1 MSSDEEPRSEKADAF
16 RTESRATQ
24 NDGERGAGLPSKSE
38 NVRIPGVLA
47 VVSWI
52 DPDGQEQI
60 LDTRTEVLIQYC
72 IPPVNTLFIR
82 LQFEISQPSR
92 RGPKHLYVFLR
103 PHHIRSLAV
112 MGEQDDLSNTT
123 IFVKKALG
131 SDDVHSLSV
140 TTHGPGALVIPKDF
154 NPSALSP
161 DVQQV
166 VSLMESLKAGL
177 LSRKSFNLR
186 FPRHCILEDT
196 LLELCQA
203 ASTPGL
209 LKSDARLDDLNSLYG
224 GRGGQVIA
232 VDFQVATLDVDSP
245 PSYDATHAN
254 ALAESLS
261 FDKAR
266 PRNKRRRREAPSA
279 SNPSVPADPDVTPA
293 TLKLFT
299 DHIDSFI
306 DARIDQRIKSYTD
319 DAIDARINNRLVSHI
334 DKIID
339 ERVGIRIDA
348 AVEKFLAPIESR
360 LTTIQRSIESSK
372 TEFEVSRYEF
382 ERDIKD
388 LREETE
394 DVLTTRFDQEISE
407 AKEDIH
413 DYARAQIEDA
423 KKDIIKRLREEPL
436 KCVVNME
443 FDTI

>member
-1 MSSDEEPRSEKADAF
+1 MYRLTNEEP
-16 RTESRATQ
+16 
-24 NDGERGAGLPSKSE
+24 
-38 NVRIPGVLA
+38 
-47 VVSWI
+47 
-52 DPDGQEQI
+52 QI
-60 LDTRTEVLIQYC
+60 V
-72 IPPVNTLFIR
+72 
-82 LQFEISQPSR
+82 
-92 RGPKHLYVFLR
+92 
-103 PHHIRSLAV
+103 
-112 MGEQDDLSNTT
+112 
-123 IFVKKALG
+123 
-131 SDDVHSLSV
+131 
-140 TTHGPGALVIPKDF
+140 
-154 NPSALSP
+154 
-161 DVQQV
+161 
-166 VSLMESLKAGL
+166 
-177 LSRKSFNLR
+177 
-186 FPRHCILEDT
+186 
-196 LLELCQA
+196 
-203 ASTPGL
+203 
-209 LKSDARLDDLNSLYG
+209 
-224 GRGGQVIA
+224 
-232 VDFQVATLDVDSP
+232 
-245 PSYDATHAN
+245 
-254 ALAESLS
+254 
-261 FDKAR
+261 AR

-306 DARIDQRIKSYTD
+306 DARIDRRIKSYTD

-339 ERVGIRIDA
+339 ERVGTRIDA

-360 LTTIQRSIESSK
+360 LTIIQRSIESSK
-372 TEFEVSRYEF
+372 TEFEDSRYEF

>member
-261 FDKAR
+261 FDKGTRTTSYYASCTLSLT
-266 PRNKRRRREAPSA
+266 RN
-279 SNPSVPADPDVTPA
+279 
-293 TLKLFT
+293 
-299 DHIDSFI
+299 
-306 DARIDQRIKSYTD
+306 
-319 DAIDARINNRLVSHI
+319 
-334 DKIID
+334 
-339 ERVGIRIDA
+339 
-348 AVEKFLAPIESR
+348 PIS
-360 LTTIQRSIESSK
+360 
-372 TEFEVSRYEF
+372 
-382 ERDIKD
+382 
-388 LREETE
+388 
-394 DVLTTRFDQEISE
+394 
-407 AKEDIH
+407 
-413 DYARAQIEDA
+413 
-423 KKDIIKRLREEPL
+423 
-436 KCVVNME
+436 
-443 FDTI
+443 